1 MDVPDLRDFL
11 HGRIFRPRTML
22 MMGTRLIGEI
32 IHQKKQF
39 REIVIIVMWDGLRLQ
54 TTEISEVEHGS
65 RNSSEQGNEGS
76 SNTLEGPAVRLLF
89 KDSMINTGVFNATLQ
104 IDVFFNEDG
113 TTQSIYHIISKRFQ
127 MFRVGVPCV
136 NRLLDKSPSLD
147 LQTGAPYSY
156 MSVGLF
162 PI

>member
-1 MDVPDLRDFL
+1 MQRYK
-11 HGRIFRPRTML
+11 L
-22 MMGTRLIGEI
+22 MC
-32 IHQKKQF
+32 
-39 REIVIIVMWDGLRLQ
+39 
-54 TTEISEVEHGS
+54 
-65 RNSSEQGNEGS
+65 
-76 SNTLEGPAVRLLF
+76 
-89 KDSMINTGVFNATLQ
+89 
-104 IDVFFNEDG
+104 FFNEDG

>member
-1 MDVPDLRDFL
+1 
-11 HGRIFRPRTML
+11 ML

-104 IDVFFNEDG
+104 IDVFF
-113 TTQSIYHIISKRFQ
+113 Q
-127 MFRVGVPCV
+127 
-136 NRLLDKSPSLD
+136 
-147 LQTGAPYSY
+147 
-156 MSVGLF
+156 
-162 PI
+162 

>member
-11 HGRIFRPRTML
+11 YGRIFRPRTML

-104 IDVFFNEDG
+104 IDVFF
-113 TTQSIYHIISKRFQ
+113 Q
-127 MFRVGVPCV
+127 
-136 NRLLDKSPSLD
+136 
-147 LQTGAPYSY
+147 
-156 MSVGLF
+156 
-162 PI
+162 